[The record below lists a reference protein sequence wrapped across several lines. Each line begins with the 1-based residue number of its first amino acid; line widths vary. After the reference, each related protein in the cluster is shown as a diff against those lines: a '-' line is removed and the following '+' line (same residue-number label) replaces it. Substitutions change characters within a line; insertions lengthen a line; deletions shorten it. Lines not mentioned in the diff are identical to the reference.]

1 MKELHFTLLSLWV
14 GSLFAITVAQTN
26 YYVKPVASGEGT
38 GLSWENASTL
48 NAALSVSVSGDV
60 IHLAAGKY
68 TPSALITSGTDDLD
82 MTFEIK
88 NNISLIGGY
97 PANPMAADLPS
108 KENETF
114 LDGEIA
120 AGYNAYHVVTI
131 TAAAEEGKKV
141 SMSNISIKGGKPASS
156 GTALT
161 INGLSYV
168 RTSGG
173 AITIGGAALELNNCR
188 IFDNSGHNC
197 PGLYAFSNS
206 KVVVDECV
214 FENNIG
220 GGNGASMWIDAST
233 IDVFNSNFIGNKNA
247 GVGAIQIITNAKAN
261 FYNSTIAYNVSGYN
275 NTTNSRNGS
284 GIYIRNGS
292 MVQVVNCT
300 IYGNES
306 NGNGAGIALHS
317 SNLTTYPLT
326 SVNVINSTIA
336 NNKSLLLDNS
346 TAGIFALTAG
356 CVVNVYNSIIS
367 GNTAKGTSNFDIA
380 VTSGTT
386 LVTKNSVTGDKVFDG
401 DGVMVSEVTFNRKT
415 MLDTMA
421 NNGGKTETVKL
432 LLDDSTNP
440 ARTYGMAAANLITLG
455 NSLIPVV
462 PESIVA
468 FDQLGNS
475 RSANIMGAWTANAFS
490 SDVEENE
497 ATKPLVYSR
506 DNKLWIQSENARL
519 ISVFNIAGQRIVTV
533 RAEGNLTLIS
543 GLTKGNIYIVNV
555 DGKNSKVVF

>member
-1 MKELHFTLLSLWV
+1 MKKLHFTLLSLWV
-14 GSLFAITVAQTN
+14 GSLFAISVAQTN
-26 YYVKPVASGEGT
+26 YYVKPVASGEAT

-68 TPSALITSGTDDLD
+68 TPSALITTGTDDLD

-97 PANPMAADLPS
+97 PANPIAADLPS
-108 KENETF
+108 KENETI

-120 AGYNAYHVVTI
+120 VGYNAYHVIAI
-131 TAAAEEGKKV
+131 TAPAEEGKKV
-141 SMSNISIKGGKPASS
+141 SMSHISIKGGKPASS

-173 AITIGGAALELNNCR
+173 AIIIGGAALELNNCR

-206 KVVVDECV
+206 KVIVEECV

-247 GVGAIQIITNAKAN
+247 GVGAIQIIANTKAN
-261 FYNSTIAYNVSGYN
+261 FYNSTIAFNVSGYN
-275 NTTNSRNGS
+275 NTTASRNGS

-292 MVQVVNCT
+292 QVQVVNCT

-306 NGNGAGIALHS
+306 NGNGAGIALH
-317 SNLTTYPLT
+317 TTTAYTGT
-326 SVNVINSTIA
+326 SVDVIGSTIV

-346 TAGIFALTAG
+346 TAGIFALTTG
-356 CVVNVYNSIIS
+356 CAVNVYNSIIS
-367 GNTAKGTSNFDIA
+367 GNTAKGTSNFDVA

-386 LVTKNSVTGDKVFDG
+386 LVTKSSVVGDKVFDG
-401 DGVMVSEVTFNRKT
+401 DGVLVSAVTFNRET
-415 MLDTMA
+415 MLDTLA
-421 NNGGKTETVKL
+421 NNGGKSETVKL
-432 LLDDSTNP
+432 LLDDSANP
-440 ARTYGMAAANLITLG
+440 ARTYGMTAANLITLG
-455 NSLIPVV
+455 NSLNPVV

-475 RSANIMGAWTANAFS
+475 RSASIMGAWVANGQFSNTIDVVEKQLPVAYAAQNGIVVKTQAGDRVVVFNMTGQRVFDVTAS
-490 SDVEENE
+490 GDI
-497 ATKPLVYSR
+497 TR
-506 DNKLWIQSENARL
+506 IDNKLQ
-519 ISVFNIAGQRIVTV
+519 
-533 RAEGNLTLIS
+533 
-543 GLTKGNIYIVNV
+543 KGNVYIVNV
-555 DGKNSKVVF
+555 NGKNSKVLF